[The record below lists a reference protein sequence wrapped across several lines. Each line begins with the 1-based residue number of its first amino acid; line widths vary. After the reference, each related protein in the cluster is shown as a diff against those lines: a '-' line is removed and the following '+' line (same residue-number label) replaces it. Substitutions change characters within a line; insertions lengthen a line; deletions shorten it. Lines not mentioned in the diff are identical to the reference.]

1 MASSDTR
8 ELLRRTQETRERR
21 SVPTP
26 VAESWRRR
34 MPTAAWICFA
44 VALLNGI
51 AWGLITPL
59 FQVPD
64 EAGHVAYVQ
73 RIAETGK
80 PPIGKFDTQHF
91 SQEQR
96 KLIDAIRWKAVQRK
110 KDVRV
115 PGTASFQKQLQRV
128 VSTSY
133 GRTNRGGYTTDTN
146 NPPLYYFTAAGVYHL
161 SPWTALPDRVHFL
174 RLFSALLL
182 ACTVLLVFL
191 FLRELLPSTS

>member
-1 MASSDTR
+1 
-8 ELLRRTQETRERR
+8 
-21 SVPTP
+21 
-26 VAESWRRR
+26 
-34 MPTAAWICFA
+34 MPKAAWICFA

-96 KLIDAIRWKAVQRK
+96 KLIDAIHWKAVQRK

-133 GRTNRGGYTTDTN
+133 GRTNRGGYTTD
-146 NPPLYYFTAAGVYHL
+146 NPTTRPFTTSRRRASITSHPGPLCPTG
-161 SPWTALPDRVHFL
+161 
-174 RLFSALLL
+174 
-182 ACTVLLVFL
+182 CTSCGSS
-191 FLRELLPSTS
+191 RPC